1 MKVMEEKLNF
11 SLPEKKQKSSAVN
24 WILIVLLLILIGLTA
39 VNLTSKPANRGQAP
53 DTGSSTFSA
62 EQTKQLA
69 GKLSQRNLHQRAAEV
84 WQDYLMAGQ
93 LTDAERARTLFQV
106 GTLLEKANLYDQ
118 AIEYFYR
125 SELAAELDELKPQ
138 ISAHIKDCFE
148 KLGKFSAL
156 RYEMMDRTS
165 LEAAPPAG
173 AKVVAEIGA
182 EKITEADLDAAIESD
197 IENQLAPMAPF
208 MTAEQLNEQ
217 KKRMLDRYKN
227 PQAKQQYLQSWLAQE
242 VLYRQALED
251 ELAEKPEAKK
261 LMNQLT
267 RSALSQL
274 LMNNELARKI
284 HITETDLQ
292 TFYSANKNSYV
303 EPAKAKI
310 RHILIDD
317 EQQAK
322 ELISRIKDGEDFGE
336 LAKQFSKDEATK
348 LNGGNIDIEVQKGSH
363 VSGIGAYDDLNEKI
377 FAANAPQVLDEPF
390 KTEKGFEI
398 VKVET
403 MTPER
408 QKLLD
413 EVRQQVMAT
422 LANQKRQDVQSDYI
436 KQMMD
441 KYNVIVHTSV
451 LGGPQESKS
460 EEGAVGTVK

>member
-1 MKVMEEKLNF
+1 MEEKLNF
-11 SLPEKKQKSSAVN
+11 SLPEKKQKTSAIN
-24 WILIVLLLILIGLTA
+24 WILIVLLLILIGLTV
-39 VNLTSKPANRGQAP
+39 VNLTSKPANRGQNHDIA
-53 DTGSSTFSA
+53 GSTFSA
-62 EQTKQLA
+62 VQTKQLA
-69 GKLSQRNLHQRAAEV
+69 AKLAQRNLYQRAAKV
-84 WQDYLMAGQ
+84 WEDYLAAGQ
-93 LTDAERARTLFQV
+93 LTDAERARTLFQI

-125 SELAAELDELKPQ
+125 SEVTAELNELKPQ

-165 LEAAPPAG
+165 LETTPPAG

-208 MTAEQLNEQ
+208 LTTEQLNEQ
-217 KKRMLDRYKN
+217 KKRIIDQYKN

-274 LMNNELARKI
+274 LMNNELASKI

-292 TFYSANKNSYV
+292 TFYSANKDSYV

-310 RHILIDD
+310 SHILVDD
-317 EQQAK
+317 EQQAE
-322 ELISRIKDGEDFGE
+322 ELIGRIKDGEDFSE
-336 LAKQFSKDEATK
+336 LAKQLTKDEDTK
-348 LNGGNIDIEVQKGSH
+348 QDGGKIDSEVQKGSF
-363 VSGIGAYDDLNEKI
+363 VPGIGDYGELNEKI
-377 FAANAPQVLDEPF
+377 FSANAPQVLDEPF

-403 MTPER
+403 TTPER
-408 QKLLD
+408 QKSLD
-413 EVRQQVMAT
+413 EVRQQVMST
-422 LANQKRQDVQSDYI
+422 LANQKRQDVQRDYI
-436 KQMMD
+436 EQVMD

-451 LGGPQESKS
+451 LGGKDNNEPEESP
-460 EEGAVGTVK
+460 AGTAK

>member
-1 MKVMEEKLNF
+1 MEEKLNF
-11 SLPEKKQKSSAVN
+11 SLPEKKQKTSAVN
-24 WILIVLLLILIGLTA
+24 WILIVLLLILIGLTV
-39 VNLTSKPANRGQAP
+39 VNLTSKPANRGQNHDIA
-53 DTGSSTFSA
+53 GSTFSA

-69 GKLSQRNLHQRAAEV
+69 AKLAQRNLYQRAAKV
-84 WQDYLMAGQ
+84 WEDYLAAGQ
-93 LTDAERARTLFQV
+93 LTDAERARTLFQI

-125 SELAAELDELKPQ
+125 SEVTAELNELKPQ

-165 LEAAPPAG
+165 LETAPPAG

-208 MTAEQLNEQ
+208 LTTEQLNEQ
-217 KKRMLDRYKN
+217 KKRIIDQYKN

-251 ELAEKPEAKK
+251 ELAKKPEAKK
-261 LMNQLT
+261 LINQLT
-267 RSALSQL
+267 RGALSQL
-274 LMNNELARKI
+274 LMNNELASKI

-292 TFYSANKNSYV
+292 TFYSANKDSYV

-310 RHILIDD
+310 SHILVDD
-317 EQQAK
+317 EQQAE
-322 ELISRIKDGEDFGE
+322 ELIGRIKDGEDFSE
-336 LAKQFSKDEATK
+336 LAKQLTKDEDTK
-348 LNGGNIDIEVQKGSH
+348 QDGGKIDSEVQKGSF
-363 VSGIGAYDDLNEKI
+363 VPGIGDYGELNEKI
-377 FAANAPQVLDEPF
+377 FSANAPRVLDEPF

-398 VKVET
+398 IKVET
-403 MTPER
+403 TTPER
-408 QKLLD
+408 QKSLD
-413 EVRQQVMAT
+413 EVRQQVMST
-422 LANQKRQDVQSDYI
+422 LANQKRQDVQRDYI
-436 KQMMD
+436 EQVMD

-451 LGGPQESKS
+451 LGGKDNNEPEESP
-460 EEGAVGTVK
+460 AGTAK

>member
-1 MKVMEEKLNF
+1 MEEKLNF
-11 SLPEKKQKSSAVN
+11 SLPEKKQKTSAIN
-24 WILIVLLLILIGLTA
+24 WILIVLLLILIGLTV
-39 VNLTSKPANRGQAP
+39 VNLTSKPANRGQNHDIA
-53 DTGSSTFSA
+53 GSTFSA

-69 GKLSQRNLHQRAAEV
+69 AKLAQRNLYQRAAKV
-84 WQDYLMAGQ
+84 WEDYLAAGQ
-93 LTDAERARTLFQV
+93 LTDAERARTLFQI

-125 SELAAELDELKPQ
+125 SEVTAELNELKPQ

-165 LEAAPPAG
+165 LETAPPAG

-208 MTAEQLNEQ
+208 LTTEQLNEQ
-217 KKRMLDRYKN
+217 KKRIIDQYKN

-274 LMNNELARKI
+274 LMNNELASKI

-292 TFYSANKNSYV
+292 TFYSANKDSYV

-310 RHILIDD
+310 SHILVDD
-317 EQQAK
+317 EQQAE
-322 ELISRIKDGEDFGE
+322 ELIGRIKDGEDFSE
-336 LAKQFSKDEATK
+336 LAKQLTKDEDTK
-348 LNGGNIDIEVQKGSH
+348 QDGGKIDSEVQKGSF
-363 VSGIGAYDDLNEKI
+363 VPGIGDYGELNEKI
-377 FAANAPQVLDEPF
+377 FSANAPQVLDEPF

-403 MTPER
+403 TTPER
-408 QKLLD
+408 QKSLD
-413 EVRQQVMAT
+413 EVRQQVMST
-422 LANQKRQDVQSDYI
+422 LANQKRQDVQRDYI
-436 KQMMD
+436 EQVMD

-451 LGGPQESKS
+451 LGGKDNNEPEESP
-460 EEGAVGTVK
+460 AGTAK